1 MTLPTTTPPT
11 LEGLKITGVTPFWSP
26 ADARDEELAQAHA
39 LLLALSAG
47 YETCAESGQ
56 GGPAFDTLTYPLK
69 ARALDGIATL
79 IALAQHHSD
88 AAHFALPSRTE
99 QPVGKCGEWGARLS
113 AYQTAKA
120 RLDEHCATSTPAD
133 PDGCKAYENKTDE
146 LAEAHAEAFDALL
159 LTPAPNSAALAYK
172 LELWVHVVGSDC
184 WTNGADLM
192 KQIAAD
198 SRRFAEAR

>member
-1 MTLPTTTPPT
+1 MTLPTTTTPT
-11 LEGLKITGVTPFWSP
+11 LEGFKITGVTPFWSP
-26 ADARDEELAQAHA
+26 ADAHDEELAQAHA

-47 YETCAESGQ
+47 YESCAESGQ
-56 GGPAFDTLTYPLK
+56 VGLAFDTLTYPLK
-69 ARALDGIATL
+69 ARALEGIATL

-88 AAHFALPSRTE
+88 AAHAARIAERPLSN
-99 QPVGKCGEWGARLS
+99 CGAWGARLS

-120 RLDEHCATSTPAD
+120 RLDEHCGVATPEGTDAID
-133 PDGCKAYENKTDE
+133 AYEARTGE
-146 LAEAHAEAFDALL
+146 LADAHAEAFDALL

-172 LELWVHVVGSDC
+172 LELWVQVVGSDC